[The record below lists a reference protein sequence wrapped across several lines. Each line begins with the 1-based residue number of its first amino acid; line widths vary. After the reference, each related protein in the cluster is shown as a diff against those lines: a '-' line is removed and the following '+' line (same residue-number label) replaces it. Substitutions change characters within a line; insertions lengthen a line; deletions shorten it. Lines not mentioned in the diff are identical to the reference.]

1 MDAKAGAKA
10 SVCVEAGLGRGDGI
24 GAGTIV

>member
-1 MDAKAGAKA
+1 MDAKAGGKA
-10 SVCVEAGLGRGDGI
+10 SVCVEAGLGRGDGT